1 MQLKEN
7 TGGEG
12 STSLTVEGSGAS
24 FSIEFF
30 DAGSWWNV
38 EIVHDRD
45 EISFEC
51 ADSGPFLESIG
62 IFYFLIK
69 VANDFIDS
77 KSAESLWQIEGMGEM
92 IVPVVKMLNIGIIL
106 FCEILGKSSS

>member
-51 ADSGPFLESIG
+51 ADSGPFLESVG

-77 KSAESLWQIEGMGEM
+77 KGAESFWQIERMDEVL
-92 IVPVVKMLNIGIIL
+92 VPVVEMLNICIIL
-106 FCEILGKSSS
+106 FCEILRKSSS